1 MIKAAEAEVELFEDH
16 VIKKRIKKGYRH
28 AEIDERIRTER
39 TDEEERL
46 LKRAYQNGV
55 SVPKVEKVDDYTLKI
70 DLVEGKMLKEK
81 LEPEK
86 FEQLGIEVA
95 RLHDSDTIHGDLTT
109 SNVIVDDK
117 TFLIDFGLAFYSQRI
132 EDRAVDIHLLKQVL
146 ESSHPEVADKCWN
159 KFLKGYKSEYGKSHA
174 VLDQLK
180 AVEKRGRYK

>member
-1 MIKAAEAEVELFEDH
+1 MIKAAEAEVELFEDY
-16 VIKKRIKKGYRH
+16 VIKKRIRKGYRH
-28 AEIDERIRTER
+28 SELDKRIRTER
-39 TDEEERL
+39 TGEEERL
-46 LKRAYQNGV
+46 LKRAYQKGV
-55 SVPKVEKVDDYTLKI
+55 SVPGVEKIDDHKLKI
-70 DLVEGKMLKEK
+70 DRINGQMLKDK

-109 SNVIVDDK
+109 SNVIVDDSI
-117 TFLIDFGLAFYSQRI
+117 FLIDFGLAFYSQRI

-146 ESSHPEVADKCWN
+146 ESSHPENAETCWN
-159 KFLKGYKSEYGKSHA
+159 GFLEGYSSEYEKSHA